1 MPVWTPAEMHHNAV
15 TQVMQG
21 NSHVYEGIP
30 GIITHECALRGILV
44 KLTRV
49 CLFSGST
56 RVVRTRRAGL
66 FLPHGICSYSSGL
79 FPSFSC
85 VFSTNFQNNTE
96 NLPEMSN
103 LKKIAVILKLRKLVT
118 LAVKLFSMFVQR
130 WCSSKTQLPK
140 THTRR
145 NTNFSLTADL
155 LLFQPFMLLARHCSP
170 SPPRGLE
177 VVMHQKD

>member
-30 GIITHECALRGILV
+30 GIISHECALRGSLV

-96 NLPEMSN
+96 NFPEMSN
-103 LKKIAVILKLRKLVT
+103 FKKIGVILKLGKPVIGYF
-118 LAVKLFSMFVQR
+118 AVKLFSMFVQR
-130 WCSSKTQLPK
+130 WCSSKTK
-140 THTRR
+140 VTKDTRGETQTFR
-145 NTNFSLTADL
+145 
-155 LLFQPFMLLARHCSP
+155 
-170 SPPRGLE
+170 
-177 VVMHQKD
+177 